1 MRFMPLLACLSLASP
16 ALAGEIREE
25 YDCGFLQRC
34 DVGQACTGD
43 STAFTL
49 AFVNEGIDIS
59 FDGTPLVV
67 AYDADL
73 RTAAFRWGSEVM
85 QLHFNG
91 DGGGIVVV
99 TPEFGSFEETRV
111 MWMHCDPA

>member
-1 MRFMPLLACLSLASP
+1 MRFIALLAALSVAGP
-16 ALAGEIREE
+16 ALAGETREA

-34 DVGQACTGD
+34 DVGQACTPD
-43 STAFTL
+43 ETSFSL
-49 AFVNEGIDIS
+49 AFVNEGIDIT

-67 AYDADL
+67 DYDSDL

-85 QLHFNG
+85 QLRFNG

-99 TPEFGSFEETRV
+99 TPEFGSFGDTRV
-111 MWMHCDPA
+111 MWMHCSPA